1 MVSKVDGMRL
11 TVTAADR
18 VALLG
23 STAIRPAL
31 DRPGDPVDR
40 APASANRAIAAL
52 AVGGFAIGTTEF
64 VTMGLLP
71 QLARGTRVDIATAG
85 HYVSAYALG
94 VVVGAPLIAVLAA
107 RLPRKALLMGLMAFF
122 AAAHVG
128 ILLADSYGTLMLVRF
143 LAGLPHGAF
152 FGIGSVVAAGLVEHD
167 RRTWAVAMI
176 LGGLGV
182 ANVVGVPLATVLGQQ
197 VAWEAPYVAVGA
209 VGLLTVLALARWL
222 PHQPASGDESMR
234 GELRALHRV
243 QVWLALLIGTVGF
256 GGMFA
261 MYSYITPTMTE
272 LAGLDEHL
280 IPWVLAGYGL
290 GMVTGMLASGRV
302 ARWGILRGIATM
314 LALIAV
320 LLAVFGTAAHSLWLA
335 ILLVY
340 VLGVLPSVLVPLLQ
354 TRLMDVAHEGQ
365 GLAAALNHSTLNLAN
380 ALGAW
385 LGSLALM
392 SGWGYGAPSLVGAG
406 LAGLGLLVT
415 LASAALER
423 RGRRTEAHPGRGRR
437 EPAPRETTP

>member
-1 MVSKVDGMRL
+1 M
-11 TVTAADR
+11 
-18 VALLG
+18 
-23 STAIRPAL
+23 
-31 DRPGDPVDR
+31 DR
-40 APASANRAIAAL
+40 APARANRAIAAL

-71 QLARGTRVDIATAG
+71 QIARGTDVGIATAG

-107 RLPRKALLMGLMAFF
+107 RLPRKELLMGLMAFF
-122 AAAHVG
+122 AVAHVG
-128 ILLADSYGTLMLVRF
+128 TLLADSYGALMGVRF

-197 VAWEAPYVAVGA
+197 VAWEAPYVVVGGI
-209 VGLLTVLALARWL
+209 GLLTVAALARWL

-234 GELRALHRV
+234 GELRALHRA

-261 MYSYITPTMTE
+261 MYSYIAPTMTE
-272 LAGLDEHL
+272 LAGLDESH
-280 IPWVLAGYGL
+280 IPWVLAGYGV
-290 GMVTGMLASGRV
+290 GMVTGMVVSGRV
-302 ARWGILRGIATM
+302 ARWGVLRGIATV

-320 LLAVFGTAAHSLWLA
+320 LLAVFGTAAHTLWLA
-335 ILLVY
+335 VALVY
-340 VLGVLPSVLVPLLQ
+340 VLGVLPSILVPLLQ

-385 LGSLALM
+385 LGSLALTW
-392 SGWGYGAPSLVGAG
+392 GWGYGAPSLVGAV
-406 LAGLGLLVT
+406 LACLGLLVT
-415 LASAALER
+415 IASAAIQR
-423 RGRRTEAHPGRGRR
+423 RAARGVIHPTAGRLDPDLGMGRQRK
-437 EPAPRETTP
+437 